1 MFNVPDYRV
10 RTLTDRPVNE
20 NGAFVVYWMIS
31 TRRVQWNFSLDMAIM
46 WAQQLGK
53 PLLILEA
60 LRSGHKWA
68 SDRFHNFVMDGMK
81 DNRDAL
87 KDSGVFYYPYI
98 EPYPNAGKGL
108 LKALSAKACIVITD
122 HFPSFFLPKMIFAA
136 SSQMACRMDLVDSNG
151 LFPLFKTDR
160 VFTSAFSFRRHLQ
173 KHLPNYLL
181 DSPSSAPVTYRK
193 LPALETIPAEIFKR
207 WEPIEDSL
215 LNSSRRDL
223 SRIPID
229 HDVQVVLKQGGAKTA
244 SENLRAFLDQRL
256 HNYASDR
263 NEPDIE
269 ATSGLSAYLHWGH
282 ISIHQIFWDL
292 MRTEDWTPDKL
303 SSRTDGKR
311 SGWWGVSE
319 NAEAFL
325 DELVTWRELGYN
337 MCSLRNDYD
346 SYESLPEWAKKTL
359 SDHQN
364 DTREYLYDLEAL
376 EKAETHDV
384 IWNSAQR
391 QLLST
396 GTMHNY
402 LRMLWGK
409 KILEWTV
416 TPQNALEIMIEL
428 NNKYAL
434 DGRNPNSYT
443 GIFWTL
449 GRYDRPWGPERSVFG
464 KIRYMSSKRTREKLK
479 MDNYLR
485 IFQPD

>member
-10 RTLTDRPVNE
+10 RTLTDRSVNE

-31 TRRVQWNFSLDMAIM
+31 SRRVQWNFSLDTAIM

-68 SDRFHNFVMDGMK
+68 SDRFHNFVMDGMR

-87 KDSGVFYYPYI
+87 KDSGVLYYPYL

-108 LKALSAKACIVITD
+108 LKALSANACIVITD

-136 SSQMACRMDLVDSNG
+136 SSQVTCRMDLVDSNG

-173 KHLPNYLL
+173 QHLPKYLL

-193 LPALETIPAEIFKR
+193 LPALETIPVDIFKR

-229 HDVQVVLKQGGAKTA
+229 HDVQVALKQGGAKTA
-244 SENLRAFLDQRL
+244 SETLCAFLDQRL

-359 SDHQN
+359 SDHQI
-364 DTREYLYDLEAL
+364 DAREYLYDLEVL

-443 GIFWTL
+443 GIFWAL

>member
-10 RTLTDRPVNE
+10 RTLTDRSINE

-31 TRRVQWNFSLDMAIM
+31 NRRVQWNFSLDMAIM

-60 LRSGHKWA
+60 LRSDCKWA
-68 SDRFHNFVMDGMK
+68 SARFHNFVMDGMR

-87 KDSGVFYYPYI
+87 EDSGVLYYPYI

-108 LKALSAKACIVITD
+108 LKALSEKACIIITD
-122 HFPSFFLPKMIFAA
+122 HSPTFFLPKMTLAA
-136 SSQMACRMDLVDSNG
+136 SSQVACRMDLVDSNG
-151 LFPLFKTDR
+151 LFPLFKTDQI
-160 VFTSAFSFRRHLQ
+160 FPSAFSFRRYLQ
-173 KHLPNYLL
+173 KHLPKYLL
-181 DSPSSAPVTYRK
+181 DAPSSAPVTYRK
-193 LPALETIPAEIFKR
+193 LPDLEAIPLDIFKK

-215 LNSSRRDL
+215 LNSSLRDL
-223 SRIPID
+223 SRIPIN
-229 HDVQVVLKQGGAKTA
+229 HKVQVVSKRGGAKTA
-244 SENLRAFLDQRL
+244 SETLCAFLNERL
-256 HNYASDR
+256 RHYARDR

-282 ISIHQIFWDL
+282 ISVHQIFWDL
-292 MRTEDWTPDKL
+292 MRTQDWTPDKL
-303 SSRTDGKR
+303 SSRSDGKK

-364 DTREYLYDLEAL
+364 DVREYLYDLEVL
-376 EKAETHDV
+376 ENAETHDA
-384 IWNSAQR
+384 IWNAAQR
-391 QLLST
+391 ELITT
-396 GTMHNY
+396 GTIHNY

-409 KILEWTV
+409 KILEWTA
-416 TPQNALEIMIEL
+416 TPHQALEIMIEL

-485 IFQPD
+485 RYLSD